1 MMRLLAASVCLVL
14 WVGNAASAAAPRYKL
29 DVLGEGSPMH
39 GIQGVA
45 FGPDGALYAASTAG
59 RSLYRIDTITGAITT
74 YVGPPEASADDLAFG
89 PDGMVAWTNIVEG
102 VVYARGKDG
111 KVRALAR
118 DMPSVNAIAFTPS
131 GRLFV
136 TCVISQEGLYEI
148 DPNGAQPP
156 RMVLANIGRMNAF
169 QFADEKFLYGPI
181 MLKGTVVK
189 INVDTGE
196 MTDVAAGFKLP
207 VSVRIE
213 RDGHLIVVDHQTSEV
228 FRVDP
233 ATGEKTLIASF
244 RSIID
249 NSAIAKDG
257 TIYLSL
263 TDNNGIVALNP
274 KTLARRRVTWSEFS
288 LPGFLTMV
296 EKDGKERLLLADS
309 STPRFVD
316 PDTGKVDTKVG
327 MHLRSTLAIGMGRDV
342 YAASLRRTLMT
353 GANVQ
358 VLDRSTAKEV
368 ALLHDFGA
376 PYDVKFIPDG
386 FVVADFAAG
395 QLVKV
400 GSGPAYTRTILVDHL
415 EGPVGL
421 AEAGDGAFYVS
432 EFTGGRISRV
442 DTATDAKTS
451 VIDGLKDPEGIALTP
466 DNRLIVAEVGRKRVL
481 AIDLATGRATP
492 IAEGLAI
499 GFEMDPRNPPP
510 FLPTGVAV
518 GRNGAIYVP
527 SDLKNVL
534 YRLTPL
540 K

>member
-1 MMRLLAASVCLVL
+1 MMRLLAVSVCLLL
-14 WVGNAASAAAPRYKL
+14 WGGAAASAAAPRYKL
-29 DVLGEGSPMH
+29 EVLGKGSPMH

-59 RSLYRIDTITGAITT
+59 RSLYRIDTKTGGIST
-74 YVGPPEASADDLAFG
+74 YIGPPEASADDLAFG

-102 VVYARGKDG
+102 VVYGRGKDG

-136 TCVISQEGLYEI
+136 TCVISQEGLYEV
-148 DPNGAQPP
+148 DPNGVKPA
-156 RMVLANIGRMNAF
+156 RMVLPNIGRMNAF
-169 QFADEKFLYGPI
+169 QFADEKVLYGPI

-196 MTDVAAGFKLP
+196 MTDVAAGFPLP

-213 RDGHLIVVDHQTSEV
+213 RDGHLIVVDHKTSEV

-233 ATGEKTLIASF
+233 TNGEKKLIARF
-244 RSIID
+244 QSIID

-263 TDNNGIVALNP
+263 TDNNGIVAVDP
-274 KTLARRRVTWSEFS
+274 KTLAQRVVTWSEFS
-288 LPGFLTMV
+288 TPGFLTMV

-316 PDTGKVDTKVG
+316 PDTGKVDAKVG
-327 MHLRSTLAIGMGRDV
+327 MQLRSTLAIAMGGDG

-358 VLDRSTAKEV
+358 VLDRTAKEI

-376 PYDVKFIPDG
+376 PYDVKFVADG

-395 QLVKV
+395 QLIKV
-400 GSGPAYTRTILVDHL
+400 GNGPDYKRTTLVDHL
-415 EGPVGL
+415 DGPVGL
-421 AEAGDGAFYVS
+421 ADAGNGVFYVS
-432 EFTGGRISRV
+432 EFTAGRISRV
-442 DTATDAKTS
+442 DTGTGAKTT
-451 VIDGLKDPEGIALTP
+451 VIEGLKDPEGIALTP
-466 DNRLIVAEVGRKRVL
+466 DNRLIVADVGHKRLLSV
-481 AIDLATGRATP
+481 DLGTGKATP
-492 IAEGLAI
+492 IAEKLAI
-499 GFEMDPRNPPP
+499 GFEMDPHNPPP

-518 GRNGAIYVP
+518 GKNGAIYVP
-527 SDLKNVL
+527 SDLKNTL
-534 YRLTPL
+534 YRLTPQRH
-540 K
+540 